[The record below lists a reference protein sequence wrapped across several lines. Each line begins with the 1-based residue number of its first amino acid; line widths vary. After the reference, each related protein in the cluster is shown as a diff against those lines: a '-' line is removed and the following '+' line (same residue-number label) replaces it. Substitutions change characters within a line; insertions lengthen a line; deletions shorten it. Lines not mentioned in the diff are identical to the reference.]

1 MDSQKLKHLL
11 AIVEHGTFSDAA
23 RAVHLTQP
31 ALSRSIRSLEDE
43 LKAQLFD
50 RGARRARLTVFGEL
64 VAERARRI
72 RLEMTQLQRDME
84 LLRGAQEGQLNVG
97 FSRGP
102 SCGASMASMDRR
114 RFQKAMAFTPPPLTR
129 G

>member
-11 AIVEHGTFSDAA
+11 AVVEHGTFSDAA

-50 RGARRARLTVFGEL
+50 RGARRASLTVFGEL

-84 LLRGAQEGQLNVG
+84 LLRGLVYFQYPNQI
-97 FSRGP
+97 GP
-102 SCGASMASMDRR
+102 CVYAIHS
-114 RFQKAMAFTPPPLTR
+114 PPQGVARQCTA
-129 G
+129 GVW